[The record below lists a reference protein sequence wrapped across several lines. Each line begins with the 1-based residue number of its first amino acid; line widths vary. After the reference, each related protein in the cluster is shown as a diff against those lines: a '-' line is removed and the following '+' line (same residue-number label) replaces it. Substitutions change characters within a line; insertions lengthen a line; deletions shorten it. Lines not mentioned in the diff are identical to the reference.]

1 MPVKIQFSQEYGWNP
16 AKSTLSDSKESK
28 TRVRKHSDEMIATV
42 LYACRGNVTKAANR
56 LGYARGSLV
65 RAIKRSP
72 YLQEAQRDFRG
83 SIVDLSQDVVLD
95 HVQAG
100 DLQAAKFV
108 LDRLGASEGWGGAPQ
123 GVTKVAAE
131 VSPDGTVRFAVA
143 QYQTQ
148 PGDAAL

>member
-1 MPVKIQFSQEYGWNP
+1 
-16 AKSTLSDSKESK
+16 
-28 TRVRKHSDEMIATV
+28 MIATV

-65 RAIKRSP
+65 RAIKRSL
-72 YLQEAQRDFRG
+72 YLQQAQKDFRG
-83 SIVDLSQDVVLD
+83 AFVDLSQDVVLD

-100 DLQAAKFV
+100 DLSAAKFI
-108 LDRLGASEGWGGAPQ
+108 LDRLGASEGWGQPQ

-131 VSPDGTVRFAVA
+131 VAADGSVRFAVA